1 MAYKPYTRQDVLM
14 IKLTKTE
21 KEQISKAAE
30 AKGMTMS
37 AYARA
42 LLIESTAKEA
52 Q

>member
-14 IKLTKTE
+14 IKLTKAE

-30 AKGMTMS
+30 ARGMTMS

-42 LLIESTAKEA
+42 LLIDNAIKEV